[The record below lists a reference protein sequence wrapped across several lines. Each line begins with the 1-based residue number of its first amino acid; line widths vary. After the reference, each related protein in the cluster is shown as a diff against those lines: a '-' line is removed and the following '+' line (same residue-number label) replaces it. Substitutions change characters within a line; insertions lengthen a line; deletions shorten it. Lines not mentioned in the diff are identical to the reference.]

1 MNMSFY
7 ALRLACYSIYSK
19 ICQEAY
25 GLVGDL
31 WFAPIFTVP
40 TNNMTTIR
48 IFRGLNG
55 LNGAKK
61 ESITAQLLKPGD
73 SVNMPGDGDAEC
85 RTSDVDGGFLRIQS
99 R

>member
-1 MNMSFY
+1 MLLNIQQNMPRG
-7 ALRLACYSIYSK
+7 LRPGWW
-19 ICQEAY
+19 Q
-25 GLVGDL
+25 
-31 WFAPIFTVP
+31 FAPIFTVP